1 MEKVIAMQTL
11 QRYAWL
17 RALIYL
23 VFGISIFLFPRAIF
37 QFSVYLI
44 SFYLLISGGLNL
56 ITAFRL
62 RRQSPFYT
70 SDLSSGFFKIVAA
83 LFVLL
88 FARGIVSIL
97 PLFLGMLLLVYGVFK
112 FIQTH
117 NHRQFV
123 NVVPWSGFIYSILII
138 IAGLLLLFNPF
149 RSVLLGFQVFGVVL
163 ILMSIGEIIDWW
175 QIQHNR

>member
-70 SDLSSGFFKIVAA
+70 SDLTSGLFKIVAA